1 MNIFLVILYAHI
13 HRPYVIGYVWMY
25 FMPLIIMLVA
35 KRGSCTKC
43 AVKRATKI
51 IIVCRWRQTF
61 FFFFR
66 LCMKFQHVFVI
77 NAFHDTQPPL
87 KFKNG
92 RHCVLRFLTL
102 TRQKKE
108 RNMNELQSKTFAQN
122 IQSNVVSDCNL
133 ARRWRIACVTSRKS
147 IPIGHMRWPNL
158 SIFIQKHH
166 VTHGYLGAVDNYKY

>member
-66 LCMKFQHVFVI
+66 FRYQRVSWHAATTEIQKWKALCVALFDSDS
-77 NAFHDTQPPL
+77 A
-87 KFKNG
+87 
-92 RHCVLRFLTL
+92 
-102 TRQKKE
+102 KE
-108 RNMNELQSKTFAQN
+108 RKKYEWITIENVCTKHSKQCCFWLQFGETMTYSMRYVPEVD
-122 IQSNVVSDCNL
+122 SNRTYALTQFEHFHSEAPRNTRL
-133 ARRWRIACVTSRKS
+133 SWRCR
-147 IPIGHMRWPNL
+147 
-158 SIFIQKHH
+158 
-166 VTHGYLGAVDNYKY
+166 